1 MTVTKRLVLL
11 RHGQSEANVRRRLDT
26 ALPGAPLTELGHR
39 QAAGFAAQWSNPVGL
54 LVHSVARRAI
64 ETAAEIDA
72 QLGIGAHEVA
82 GIHEVQAGDLEG
94 SERASDIERFED
106 TYRQWQLGALDTAMP
121 GGETGHQVLGRYV
134 PVIDQLRLRH
144 LDNHER
150 AGDIVVVSHGAA
162 IRLVAAQLAGVDPD
176 FALEHHL
183 ANSECV
189 VLSPITDGRWSCVQ
203 WGGFMPPF
211 YPERAADQTGVAV
224 DPMG

>member
-1 MTVTKRLVLL
+1 MTKRLVLV
-11 RHGQSEANVRRRLDT
+11 RHGQSEGNVRRQLDT
-26 ALPGAPLTELGHR
+26 APPGTALTELGRR
-39 QAAGFAAQWSNPVGL
+39 QAAGFAAAWPYPVGL

-64 ETAAEIDA
+64 QTAAEIDA

-94 SERASDIERFED
+94 RDGKADIERFD
-106 TYRQWQLGALDTAMP
+106 DVYRQWQHGALDVAMP
-121 GGETGHQVLGRYV
+121 GGESGRQVLDRYLPMV
-134 PVIDQLRLRH
+134 TQLRLRH

-150 AGDIVVVSHGAA
+150 AGDVVVVSHGAA
-162 IRLVAAQLAGVDPD
+162 IRLVAAQLAGVDAD

-183 ANSECV
+183 ANTDCV

-203 WGGFMPPF
+203 WGALTPPF
-211 YPERAADQTGVAV
+211 YPEPAADHHGVAA